1 MDIKNIRKI
10 AVHTVVFLLYAIQ
23 SFALVMVIPF
33 NCTQAQEGKLPINEW
48 ISINV
53 VLFSLM
59 LMLYHLTHFITRLIE
74 DKEQ

>member
-1 MDIKNIRKI
+1 MNIKNLRKI

-33 NCTQAQEGKLPINEW
+33 NCSEAQERKLMVNEW

-53 VLFSLM
+53 VIFSLM
-59 LMLYHLTHFITRLIE
+59 LILYYLTHFITRLIE